1 MIRLSLKNITR
12 KKSRSFL
19 IFILSVVAAF
29 NIFYQTAQKNSVQ
42 NSLKQLIGEAI
53 SGQYIIYDSE
63 KKLNVLESQFSD
75 LKLFSWNKQLEESL
89 RQEADG
95 ILHIS
100 PRLRFGGMISS
111 GDESI
116 GINLQ
121 ALSEEHIERVSSIL
135 DFQDGSSPQNNDEI
149 MLSETF
155 AEELDSKV
163 GDTLVVLANNRD
175 GYLSDAILIISGI
188 FRTNGLAQF
197 LTPIGYLHYEKGKS
211 LMGLEEDETM
221 ELLINF
227 KNFEEAKEKEQL
239 LHSGIVA
246 LNSELDIATW
256 KESSPLLN
264 SIAAIWVNFGY
275 IIKLIFIAFCFLIL
289 VNIIVM
295 ITNNR
300 KKEIGTLLAFG
311 FSPFKVINTI
321 AFEYI
326 FLVVTAVLWI
336 GLSLKL
342 VFDFLLQDGIPIP
355 VEELQAAYLSSR
367 IMPEIFWIDIIQ
379 VCFLFALACY
389 LAVLISLRK
398 LPKTEISTLLR
409 TAT

>member
-12 KKSRSFL
+12 KKSRAFL
-19 IFILSVVAAF
+19 IFVLSVVAAL

-42 NSLKQLIGEAI
+42 NSLKELIGEAI
-53 SGQYIIYDSE
+53 SGQFIIYDSE

-75 LKLFSWNKQLEESL
+75 LKLFDWDSHKEQSL
-89 RQEADG
+89 RQETAG
-95 ILHIS
+95 IQNIS

-121 ALSEEHIERVSSIL
+121 ALSKEHIERVSSIL
-135 DFQDGSSPQNNDEI
+135 DFQGGTPPQSGDEI
-149 MLSETF
+149 MLSDTF
-155 AEELDSKV
+155 AEELESKV
-163 GDTLVVLANNRD
+163 GDTLVVLATNRD
-175 GYLSDAILIISGI
+175 GYLSDAILVISGI
-188 FRTNGLAQF
+188 FQTNGLAQF

-211 LMGLEEDETM
+211 LMGLEENETM
-221 ELLINF
+221 ELLV
-227 KNFEEAKEKEQL
+227 NFENFDEAQEKEEFLQ
-239 LHSGIVA
+239 SSITA
-246 LNSELDIATW
+246 LNDELDMATW
-256 KESSPLLN
+256 DESSPLLN
-264 SIAAIWVNFGY
+264 SIASIWVNFGY
-275 IIKLIFIAFCFLIL
+275 IIKFIFIAFCFLIL

-336 GLSLKL
+336 GITLKL

-355 VEELQAAYLSSR
+355 VEELQAAYLSSK
-367 IMPEIFWIDIIQ
+367 IIPQILWMDIIQ
-379 VCFLFALACY
+379 VSFLFALACY

-398 LPKTEISTLLR
+398 LPRTEISTLLR

>member
-12 KKSRSFL
+12 KKSRAFL
-19 IFILSVVAAF
+19 IFILSIVAAF

-53 SGQYIIYDSE
+53 SGQYIIYDSAE
-63 KKLNVLESQFSD
+63 KLNVLESQFSD
-75 LKLFSWNKQLEESL
+75 LKLFNWNEQLEKSL
-89 RQEADG
+89 RKEADG
-95 ILHIS
+95 ILHVS
-100 PRLRFGGMISS
+100 PRLRFGGMMSS

-121 ALSEEHIERVSSIL
+121 ALSKEHLRRVSSIL
-135 DFQDGSSPQNNDEI
+135 DFHGGTVPENNDEI
-149 MLSETF
+149 MLSKTF
-155 AEELDSKV
+155 ADELNSKV
-163 GDTLVVLANNRD
+163 GDTLVILANNRN
-175 GYLSDAILIISGI
+175 GYLSDTILVISGI

-197 LTPIGYLHYEKGKS
+197 LTPIGYINYEKGSS
-211 LMGLEEDETM
+211 LMGLEKGETM
-221 ELLINF
+221 ELLVNF
-227 KNFEEAKEKEQL
+227 KNFEGTNEQEAF
-239 LHSGIVA
+239 LHSSIIR
-246 LNSELDIATW
+246 LNPELNIATW
-256 KESSPLLN
+256 NESSPLLN
-264 SIAAIWVNFGY
+264 SILAIWVNFGY

-311 FSPFKVINTI
+311 FSPFRVINTI

-336 GLSLKL
+336 GVTLKL
-342 VFDFLLQDGIPIP
+342 AFDFLLQEGIPIP
-355 VEELQAAYLSSR
+355 VEELQAAYLSSK
-367 IMPEIFWIDIIQ
+367 IIPKIFWLDIAE

-398 LPKTEISTLLR
+398 LPKTEITTLLR

>member
-12 KKSRSFL
+12 KKSRAFL

-63 KKLNVLESQFSD
+63 EKLNVLESQFSD
-75 LKLFSWNKQLEESL
+75 LKLFNWNERLEKSL
-89 RQEADG
+89 RKETDG
-95 ILHIS
+95 ILHVS
-100 PRLRFGGMISS
+100 PRLRFGGMMSS

-121 ALSEEHIERVSSIL
+121 ALSGEHLERVSSIL
-135 DFQDGSSPQNNDEI
+135 DFHGGTIPGNNDEI

-155 AEELDSKV
+155 ADELNSKV
-163 GDTLVVLANNRD
+163 GDTLVVLANNRN
-175 GYLSDAILIISGI
+175 GYLSDTILVISGI
-188 FRTNGLAQF
+188 FRTNGLPQF
-197 LTPIGYLHYEKGKS
+197 LTPIGYIHYDKGKS
-211 LMGLEEDETM
+211 LMGLEKDETM
-221 ELLINF
+221 ELLVNF
-227 KNFEEAKEKEQL
+227 KTFDVAKEKEAL
-239 LHSGIVA
+239 LHSSIIS
-246 LNSELDIATW
+246 LNPELNIAAW
-256 KESSPLLN
+256 NESSPLLN

-336 GLSLKL
+336 GATLKL
-342 VFDFLLQDGIPIP
+342 IFDFLLQDGIPIP
-355 VEELQAAYLSSR
+355 VEELQAAYLSSK
-367 IMPEIFWIDIIQ
+367 IVPKIFWMDILE

-389 LAVLISLRK
+389 LAVFISLRK

>member
-12 KKSRSFL
+12 KKSRAFL

-75 LKLFSWNKQLEESL
+75 LKLFSWNKDSEGLLKSKVQ
-89 RQEADG
+89 G
-95 ILHIS
+95 IRNIA
-100 PRLRFGGMISS
+100 PRLRFGGMLSS
-111 GDESI
+111 GDESV

-121 ALSEEHIERVSSIL
+121 ALSEEHLERVSSIL
-135 DFQDGSSPQNNDEI
+135 DFKNGSMPKTNDQI
-149 MLSETF
+149 MLSQTF
-155 AEELDSKV
+155 AEELKSEV

-175 GYLSDAILIISGI
+175 GYLSDNLLTISGI
-188 FRTNGLAQF
+188 FKTSGLAQF
-197 LTPIGYLHYEKGKS
+197 LVPIGYVHYDKGKT

-221 ELLINF
+221 ELLV
-227 KNFEEAKEKEQL
+227 NFENFEDTSGKEKQIRSEVASLNDQL
-239 LHSGIVA
+239 
-246 LNSELDIATW
+246 NIATW

-264 SIAAIWVNFGY
+264 SVAGIWVNFGY
-275 IIKLIFIAFCFLIL
+275 IIKIIFIAFCFLIL

-311 FSPFKVINTI
+311 FSPFRVLNTI
-321 AFEYI
+321 ALEYI

-336 GLSLKL
+336 GVVLKL
-342 VFDFLLQDGIPIP
+342 VFDFFLQGGIPVP
-355 VEELQAAYLSSR
+355 VEDLQAAYLSTK
-367 IMPEIFWIDIIQ
+367 IVPEIAWMDIIE
-379 VCFLFALACY
+379 VCLLFASACY
-389 LAVLISLRK
+389 SAVLISLRK
-398 LPKTEISTLLR
+398 LPKMEITALLR
-409 TAT
+409 TST

>member
-19 IFILSVVAAF
+19 IFVLSVVAAF

-63 KKLNVLESQFSD
+63 EKLNVLESQFSD

-89 RQEADG
+89 KQETDG
-95 ILHIS
+95 ITTIS

-121 ALSEEHIERVSSIL
+121 ALSQEHLERVSSIL
-135 DFQDGSSPQNNDEI
+135 DFDDGTIPQNNDEI

-175 GYLSDAILIISGI
+175 GYLSDAILVISGI

-227 KNFEEAKEKEQL
+227 ENFDEAQEKERL
-239 LHSGIVA
+239 LHSGITQ

-256 KESSPLLN
+256 RESSPLLN

-275 IIKLIFIAFCFLIL
+275 IIKLVFIAFCFLIL

-326 FLVVTAVLWI
+326 FLVITGVLWI
-336 GLSLKL
+336 GVTLKL
-342 VFDFLLQDGIPIP
+342 VFDFLLHDGIPIP
-355 VEELQAAYLSSR
+355 IEELQAAYLSSK
-367 IMPEIFWIDIIQ
+367 IVPEIFWIDIIE

>member
-63 KKLNVLESQFSD
+63 EKLNVLESQFSD
-75 LKLFSWNKQLEESL
+75 LELFSWNKQLEQSL
-89 RQEADG
+89 RQETDG
-95 ILHIS
+95 IINIS
-100 PRLRFGGMISS
+100 PRIRFGGMISS

-121 ALSEEHIERVSSIL
+121 ALSKEHIERVSSIL
-135 DFQDGSSPQNNDEI
+135 DFQDGSRPQNNDEI

-155 AEELDSKV
+155 SEELDSKV

-175 GYLSDAILIISGI
+175 GYLSDAILVISGI

-211 LMGLEEDETM
+211 LMGLEEGETM

-227 KNFEEAKEKEQL
+227 KNFDEAQKKEQL
-239 LHSGIVA
+239 LRSGITA
-246 LNSELDIATW
+246 LNRELDIATW
-256 KESSPLLN
+256 GESSPLLN

-275 IIKLIFIAFCFLIL
+275 IIKLVFIAFCFLIL

-311 FSPFKVINTI
+311 FSPFRVINTI

-336 GLSLKL
+336 GVSLKL

-367 IMPEIFWIDIIQ
+367 IMPEIFWMDIIE
-379 VCFLFALACY
+379 VCFLFASACY

>member
-12 KKSRSFL
+12 KKSRAFL
-19 IFILSVVAAF
+19 IFVLSVVSAF
-29 NIFYQTAQKNSVQ
+29 TIFYQTAQKNSVQ

-53 SGQYIIYDSE
+53 SGQFIIYDSE
-63 KKLNVLESQFSD
+63 EELNVLESQFSD
-75 LKLFSWNKQLEESL
+75 LKLFSWNNRLEESL
-89 RQEADG
+89 RQETDG

-121 ALSEEHIERVSSIL
+121 ALSKEHIERVSSIL
-135 DFQDGSSPQNNDEI
+135 DFQGGSRPQNDDEI
-149 MLSETF
+149 MLSDTF

-175 GYLSDAILIISGI
+175 GYLSDAILVISGI

-227 KNFEEAKEKEQL
+227 ENFDEAQEKEQL

-256 KESSPLLN
+256 SESSPLLN
-264 SIAAIWVNFGY
+264 SIVSIWVNFGY
-275 IIKLIFIAFCFLIL
+275 IIKLVFIAFCFLIL
-289 VNIIVM
+289 VNIIIM

-336 GLSLKL
+336 GVTLKL
-342 VFDFLLQDGIPIP
+342 VFDFFLQDGIPIP
-355 VEELQAAYLSSR
+355 VEELQAAYLSSK
-367 IMPEIFWIDIIQ
+367 IVPKIFWMDIIQ
-379 VCFLFALACY
+379 VSFLFAIACY